1 MALLVVLL
9 AALLGGCGGGG
20 DDTTPPAATSST
32 TPSTTHP
39 SPEPSP
45 TDEAPDDEAPPP
57 GTAIPGEGLS
67 AEQAEA
73 LQDAV
78 DGGAQPWRTDVA
90 AVAAAFVARELL
102 WDDADVALA
111 DPHTAEVTSPAD
123 GRIVALELRQPVR
136 EGDGGGSSPHRS
148 GAQRPYAP
156 PWANFCFARRV
167 SPATL

>member
-9 AALLGGCGGGG
+9 VALLGGCGGGG

-32 TPSTTHP
+32 TPSTPHP

-45 TDEAPDDEAPPP
+45 TDEAPDGEEPGDGEEPPP
-57 GTAIPGEGLS
+57 GTAILGEGLS
-67 AEQAEA
+67 GEQAEA

-111 DPHTAEVTSPAD
+111 DPHTAEVTNPAD
-123 GRIVALELRQPVR
+123 GRIVTLQLRQPVR
-136 EGDGGGSSPHRS
+136 EGDGGIWVVVS
-148 GAQRPYAP
+148 GV
-156 PWANFCFARRV
+156 W
-167 SPATL
+167 LG